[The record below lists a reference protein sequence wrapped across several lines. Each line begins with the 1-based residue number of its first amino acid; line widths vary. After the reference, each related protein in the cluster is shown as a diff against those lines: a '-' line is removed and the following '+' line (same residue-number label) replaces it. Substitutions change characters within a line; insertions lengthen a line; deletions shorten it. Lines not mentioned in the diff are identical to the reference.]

1 MASEKASLGPN
12 AKRGLRVSQVL
23 FFSLLIWVIV
33 AGSWQILRDAVFRGA
48 PPRDALA
55 CKTELSRLRARLA
68 EAAMATDDSASDTAA
83 VDAFRTVLGGPSGRA
98 FDQRVYELID
108 GCPPE
113 ESRAAYALAR
123 LRAAQEAMLRLDALE
138 AAPAR
143 AAHRKAVAPTIGPA
157 LTSPPPPNPAPSA
170 PTPAP

>member
-83 VDAFRTVLGGPSGRA
+83 VDAFRTVLGAPSGRA

-157 LTSPPPPNPAPSA
+157 LTSPPPNPAPSA